1 MAKFSNSNSNT
12 YNQLQ
17 RFPNKALQTSAL
29 ASCYSVSTSASR
41 VNGFH
46 YYTTTGAGSKTL
58 SPSPPPDLSTRSGME
73 NSYSGNIISEN
84 KGEAAHTIPEECERL
99 FCDTLSVIFLGE
111 GILSGQESLGT
122 GAYQVQPNNSC
133 YEHSRIHEWVEV
145 LDYTSDCIYRGF
157 VTSSDDERALFIFFS
172 ECALGQGLKTGLIA
186 LFELASL
193 PEFGCSQIVA
203 CIPRSEGAAELEV
216 VRNLGWCGFN
226 LTTLQPWSTGDYTEM
241 SLSSRWIFLVLFMFP
256 KFLLPP
262 NVFRS
267 RQRNVGCSAG
277 PSTRTS
283 PMDGRCQKY
292 LRGQVSYIQ
301 CSRCATDLCLTSQ
314 IISKG
319 FTGRHGRAYLVSAGP
334 IACAV
339 SISATSSPIESLPN
353 TIMQKPV
360 SRQLVTGAHTV
371 SDISCAFC
379 GSILGWKYVAAE
391 EEAQRYKVGKFILE
405 TKRTM
410 TSSSWESASY
420 VEPLALC
427 GPMTSDKTDV
437 DTTGDRVE
445 FDSQDEDECEDL
457 FAGVWSPGLA
467 IRRRN
472 RKLDRHTSIFGL
484 TP

>member
-1 MAKFSNSNSNT
+1 MAARRLPQPWLSFRIATVIPTISYSD
-12 YNQLQ
+12 
-17 RFPNKALQTSAL
+17 FPTKLSKLLHLRAAT
-29 ASCYSVSTSASR
+29 VSTRQHRELMVSI
-41 VNGFH
+41 
-46 YYTTTGAGSKTL
+46 TTLRLGLEPSGIPEVPSGSKTL
-58 SPSPPPDLSTRSGME
+58 SPSPPPDPSTHTGME
-73 NSYSGNIISEN
+73 SGFLGNIIPEY

-111 GILSGQESLGT
+111 GIISGQESLGT
-122 GAYQVQPNNSC
+122 DAYQIQPSLG
-133 YEHSRIHEWVEV
+133 YEHSRIQEWVEV

-157 VTSSDDERALFIFFS
+157 VTSSSDEHALFIFFS

-203 CIPRSEGAAELEV
+203 CIPRSQDAAELEV
-216 VRNLGWCGFN
+216 
-226 LTTLQPWSTGDYTEM
+226 
-241 SLSSRWIFLVLFMFP
+241 
-256 KFLLPP
+256 
-262 NVFRS
+262 
-267 RQRNVGCSAG
+267 
-277 PSTRTS
+277 
-283 PMDGRCQKY
+283 
-292 LRGQVSYIQ
+292 
-301 CSRCATDLCLTSQ
+301 

-319 FTGRHGRAYLVSAGP
+319 FTGRHGRAYLVSAEP

-339 SISATSSPIESLPN
+339 STSTTSSPTESLPN

-379 GSILGWKYVAAE
+379 GNILGWKYVAAE
-391 EEAQRYKVGKFILE
+391 EESQHYKVGKFILE
-405 TKRTM
+405 TKRTV

-420 VEPLALC
+420 VGPVASS
-427 GPMTSDKTDV
+427 GPMTSAKVDV
-437 DTTGDRVE
+437 GTPGDCVE

-467 IRRRN
+467 IRRRS

-484 TP
+484 TS